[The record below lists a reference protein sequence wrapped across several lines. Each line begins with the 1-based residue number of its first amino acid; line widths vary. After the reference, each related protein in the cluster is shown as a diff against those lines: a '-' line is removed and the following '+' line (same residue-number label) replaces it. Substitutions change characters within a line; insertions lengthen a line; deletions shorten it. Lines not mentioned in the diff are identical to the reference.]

1 MGTKDERANLSH
13 TEKLEDM
20 SSPINDISNVTEN
33 IAKLNAATRIGGKG
47 TVRRKTKRVSKASS
61 AVDEKRLAAAL
72 QKLGISSVPVVTEA
86 TIRTKDEIISF
97 DNAKV
102 SASVSAQSIFISGTP
117 TATAVPAEPAKAKEE
132 EEVKEI
138 EAEPEKKEDKEDDE
152 SDTDDD
158 MPTLDEDG
166 KSEGHKVS
174 KNEKKVRKAIDKF
187 GFKEATGFTEMRVQT
202 GKNIVLC
209 IENPAVKKLATGRG
223 EFMYAVFGKVDV
235 KDHNMHE
242 AQAEQMMRQLQMMQE
257 QKEKAGAEGEDSDE
271 DCPDLADVNFEEAGE
286 INEDDLKLVMD
297 QAGVSKAKAI
307 AALNKSEGDVVN
319 AIMALSE

>member
-1 MGTKDERANLSH
+1 MGTKDERANMGH

-97 DNAKV
+97 
-102 SASVSAQSIFISGTP
+102 
-117 TATAVPAEPAKAKEE
+117 AKAKEE

-138 EAEPEKKEDKEDDE
+138 EAEPEKKEEKEDDE

>member
-1 MGTKDERANLSH
+1 MGTKDERANMGH

-132 EEVKEI
+132 EE
-138 EAEPEKKEDKEDDE
+138 DKEVDE

-209 IENPAVKKLATGRG
+209 IENPAVKKLATGKG

>member
-1 MGTKDERANLSH
+1 MGTKDERANMGH

-47 TVRRKTKRVSKASS
+47 TVRRRTKRVSKASS

-132 EEVKEI
+132 EEVKED
-138 EAEPEKKEDKEDDE
+138 EE

-257 QKEKAGAEGEDSDE
+257 KKEKASAEEDSDE
-271 DCPDLADVNFEEAGE
+271 ECPDLADVNFEEVGD
-286 INEDDLKLVMD
+286 INEDDLKLV
-297 QAGVSKAKAI
+297 
-307 AALNKSEGDVVN
+307 
-319 AIMALSE
+319 

>member
-1 MGTKDERANLSH
+1 MGH

-138 EAEPEKKEDKEDDE
+138 EAEPEKK
-152 SDTDDD
+152 
-158 MPTLDEDG
+158 
-166 KSEGHKVS
+166 
-174 KNEKKVRKAIDKF
+174 VRKAIDKF

-209 IENPAVKKLATGRG
+209 
-223 EFMYAVFGKVDV
+223 
-235 KDHNMHE
+235 
-242 AQAEQMMRQLQMMQE
+242 
-257 QKEKAGAEGEDSDE
+257 
-271 DCPDLADVNFEEAGE
+271 
-286 INEDDLKLVMD
+286 
-297 QAGVSKAKAI
+297 
-307 AALNKSEGDVVN
+307 
-319 AIMALSE
+319 

>member
-1 MGTKDERANLSH
+1 MGTKDERANMGH

-86 TIRTKDEIISF
+86 TLRTKDEIISF

-117 TATAVPAEPAKAKEE
+117 TMTALPAEPAKEE

-138 EAEPEKKEDKEDDE
+138 EAEPKKEDKAEDDE

-158 MPTLDEDG
+158 MPTLDDDN
-166 KSEGHKVS
+166 KSDGHKVS

-187 GFKEATGFTEMRVQT
+187 GFKEATGCTEMRVQT

-257 QKEKAGAEGEDSDE
+257 QKEKAGAEEDSDE
-271 DCPDLADVNFEEAGE
+271 DCPDLADVTFEEVGD
-286 INEDDLKLVMD
+286 INEDDLKLVIE
-297 QAGVSKAKAI
+297 QASVSKAKAI
-307 AALNKSEGDVVN
+307 AALNKADGDVVN

>member
-1 MGTKDERANLSH
+1 MGH

-117 TATAVPAEPAKAKEE
+117 TATAVPAEPAKAKE
-132 EEVKEI
+132 
-138 EAEPEKKEDKEDDE
+138 DDE

-209 IENPAVKKLATGRG
+209 IENPAVKKLATGKG

-257 QKEKAGAEGEDSDE
+257 QKEKAGAEGED
-271 DCPDLADVNFEEAGE
+271 FEEAGE

-297 QAGVSKAKAI
+297 QGGVSKAKAI

>member
-187 GFKEATGFTEMRVQT
+187 GFKEATGSTEMRVQT

-209 IENPAVKKLATGRG
+209 IENPA
-223 EFMYAVFGKVDV
+223 V

>member
-1 MGTKDERANLSH
+1 MGH

-132 EEVKEI
+132 E
-138 EAEPEKKEDKEDDE
+138 KEDDE

-174 KNEKKVRKAIDKF
+174 KNEKKGRKAIDKF